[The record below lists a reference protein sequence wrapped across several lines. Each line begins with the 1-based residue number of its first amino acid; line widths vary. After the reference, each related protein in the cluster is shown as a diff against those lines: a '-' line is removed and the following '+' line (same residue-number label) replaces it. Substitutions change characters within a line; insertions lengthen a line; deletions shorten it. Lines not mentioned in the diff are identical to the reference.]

1 MPIRLLAIDLDG
13 TLINDALQM
22 APRDEEAVKAAVAAG
37 LHVVLATGRM
47 LRSALPYAERLGLH
61 GPMINYQGAVVRDL
75 GTGEVWYRCELTVAM
90 QQRVLAFAEPRDLHV
105 NVYVDEE
112 IYTARARPEAD
123 LYAKIA
129 RVPYHVVG
137 PLSRWIRGPGTKMVM
152 VELDPERVPLRIAEL
167 DAWMAGVATVTRS
180 LQWFVEVVNPE
191 ASKSHALAMVA
202 ERLHVPRPEVCAIG
216 DNKNDQDMIAW
227 AGLGVAMRTSPPEVK
242 AIARYVT
249 TTPEEAGVADVIER
263 FVLGSESVAP
273 IEASG

>member
-13 TLINDALQM
+13 TLINDVLQM

-37 LHVVLATGRM
+37 VHVVLATGRM
-47 LRSALPYAERLGLH
+47 FRSALPYAERLGLH

-129 RVPYHVVG
+129 LVPYHVVG
-137 PLSRWIRGPGTKMVM
+137 SLSRWIRGAGTKMVM
-152 VELDPERVPLRIAEL
+152 VELDPERVPLRIAGL

-180 LQWFVEVVNPE
+180 LQWFVEVVNPD
-191 ASKSHALAMVA
+191 ASKSRALAMVA
-202 ERLHVPRPEVCAIG
+202 DRLHVPRAEVCAIG

-227 AGLGVAMRTSPPEVK
+227 AGLGVAMGTSPPEVK

-263 FVLGSESVAP
+263 FVLGSEPVAP

>member
-1 MPIRLLAIDLDG
+1 LPIRLLAIDLDG

-37 LHVVLATGRM
+37 VHVVLATGRM
-47 LRSALPYAERLGLH
+47 LRSALPYAERLGLQ

-75 GTGEVWYRCELTVAM
+75 GTGEVWYRCELTVPM

-180 LQWFVEVVNPE
+180 LQWFVEVVNPQV
-191 ASKSHALAMVA
+191 SKSHALAMVA
-202 ERLHVPRPEVCAIG
+202 KRLHVPRAEVCAIG

-227 AGLGVAMRTSPPEVK
+227 AGLGVAMGTSPPEVK

-263 FVLGSESVAP
+263 FVLGSEPVAP
-273 IEASG
+273 IKAAG

>member
-1 MPIRLLAIDLDG
+1 LPIRLLALDLDG
-13 TLINDALQM
+13 TLINDALQV
-22 APRDEEAVKAAVAAG
+22 AAKDEEAVKAAVAAG
-37 LHVVLATGRM
+37 VHVVLATGRM

-129 RVPYHVVG
+129 LVPYHVVG
-137 PLSRWIRGPGTKMVM
+137 PLSAWIRAPGTKMVM

-202 ERLHVPRPEVCAIG
+202 ERLHVPRSEVCAIG

-227 AGLGVAMRTSPPEVK
+227 AGLGVAMGTSPPEVK